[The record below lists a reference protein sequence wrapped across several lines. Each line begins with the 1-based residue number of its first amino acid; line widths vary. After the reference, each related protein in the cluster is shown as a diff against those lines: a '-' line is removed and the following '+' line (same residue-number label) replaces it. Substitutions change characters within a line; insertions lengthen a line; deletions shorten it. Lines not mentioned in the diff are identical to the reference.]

1 MFKPLAVAMSAT
13 CLAFAA
19 SANPASPDSVSGLL
33 QGMDS
38 TDVVIEWIDDSTA
51 RVDATRNGYNFTVRL
66 MDCDESKK
74 CKSSLTFATFDMDG
88 TPDIG
93 EFQKINDYNDSY
105 PFGRAFLIGDPDTE
119 GYMVGI
125 DYSISLA
132 DENDYG
138 QQEVSLFFIILDSF
152 ITHMQAD
159 S

>member
-38 TDVVIEWIDDSTA
+38 TDVVIEWVDDSTA
-51 RVDATRNGYNFTVRL
+51 RVDATRNGYNFT
-66 MDCDESKK
+66 
-74 CKSSLTFATFDMDG
+74 
-88 TPDIG
+88 
-93 EFQKINDYNDSY
+93 DYNDSY

>member
-74 CKSSLTFATFDMDG
+74 CKSSLTFAAFDMGG
-88 TPDIG
+88 TPDIAHSLLAIRIR
-93 EFQKINDYNDSY
+93 K
-105 PFGRAFLIGDPDTE
+105 DTW
-119 GYMVGI
+119 
-125 DYSISLA
+125 LA
-132 DENDYG
+132 LTTRYHWPTKTTMANRK
-138 QQEVSLFFIILDSF
+138 
-152 ITHMQAD
+152 
-159 S
+159 

>member
-1 MFKPLAVAMSAT
+1 MFKPLTVAISAI

-19 SANPASPDSVSGLL
+19 SAEPASPDSVSGLL

-38 TDVVIEWIDDSTA
+38 TDVVVEWVDDATA

-66 MDCDESKK
+66 MDCNESKK
-74 CKSSLTFATFDMDG
+74 CKSSLTFATF
-88 TPDIG
+88 
-93 EFQKINDYNDSY
+93 
-105 PFGRAFLIGDPDTE
+105 GRAFLIGDPNTE